1 VGAGQAVP
9 QRLILLL
16 LLSGCGGPRVQTGPV
31 KFVVD
36 RRIAERVASVDA
48 GRVQQTIEKLA
59 AFRTRN
65 SCSGDDGILAA
76 EAWLKEQLGA
86 LGLRVEAVPYQ
97 VCSGLERHSVMAV
110 LPGADPRRVIVV
122 GGHYDSRSV
131 GREDGEA
138 RSPGANDSGSQTA
151 VVLEAARV
159 LAHER
164 FAASLAFVAFGG
176 EEQGLLGS
184 KALVEKLG
192 DYFPGAHVEAVLNCD
207 IVGGDRDANA
217 GREQQIRL
225 FAPGTPREIKGPDGS
240 NDDTSP
246 SRNLQRTVLEIGRRY
261 VPELQILPQLR
272 EDRVGRGGDH
282 SSFVGRGIP
291 AVRFI
296 EAAETLAHQH
306 SPDDTPDRIL
316 PGYAGRVA
324 RLVVASAAMLAS
336 APPAPRWEDVGRD
349 PRVALVGRRA
359 DELGWSIRS
368 RVLTDPARLGLAPPY
383 WVSAVAVDGDGH
395 ESLPAYPE
403 LRCDGTACTVP
414 ADALD
419 FAAKN

>member
-1 VGAGQAVP
+1 MGAGQAVP

-16 LLSGCGGPRVQTGPV
+16 LLGSCAGPRVITGPP

-36 RRIAERVASVDA
+36 RRVAGLVASVDA
-48 GRVQQTIEKLA
+48 GRVQRTIERLSQ
-59 AFRTRN
+59 FRTRN

-76 EAWLKEQLGA
+76 EAWLKEQFGA
-86 LGLRVEAVPYQ
+86 LGLRVEAVPYA
-97 VCSGLERHSVMAV
+97 VCDGLERHSVMAV
-110 LPGADPRRVIVV
+110 EPGADPRRLIVV

-159 LAHER
+159 LAKER
-164 FAASLAFVAFGG
+164 FAATIAFVAFGG

-184 KALVEKLG
+184 KALVDKLG

-207 IVGGDRDANA
+207 IVGGDIDANT
-217 GREQQIRL
+217 GREQQLRL
-225 FAPGTPREIKGPDGS
+225 FAPGTPREIKGPDGTH
-240 NDDTSP
+240 DDTSP
-246 SRNLQRTVLEIGRRY
+246 SRGLQRWVIEMGRRY

-272 EDRVGRGGDH
+272 EDRVGRGSDH
-282 SSFVGRGIP
+282 SPFIAKGVPG
-291 AVRFI
+291 VRFI

-306 SPDDTPDRIL
+306 TADDTPDRIL

-324 RLVVASAAMLAS
+324 RLVIASAAMLAS
-336 APPAPRWEDVGRD
+336 APRAPRWEDVGRD

-359 DELGWSIRS
+359 DELSWSIRS
-368 RVLTDPARLGLAPPY
+368 RVLTDPAKLGLSPPY
-383 WVSAVAVDGDGH
+383 WVSAVAVDGAGH